1 MVVIAICSRC
11 SIHYVYS
18 NTHSSLQLANLAALI
33 RSAGG
38 EPINLH
44 AQLGDGGRVTGTLI
58 LKGCDLKWGHTKF

>member
-1 MVVIAICSRC
+1 MIVIVICSRC
-11 SIHYVYS
+11 YYIVYS
-18 NTHSSLQLANLAALI
+18 NTHGSLQLANLTALI